1 MPAVPALIAH
11 LRSMAQGRPIV
22 LWGAGRAGVLA
33 VRALRD
39 HGIEPVGF
47 VDSAA
52 TGTTAAVEGL
62 AVRHPGSLA
71 DAATR
76 PFVVVTS
83 AYAVAIAHEADRLGY
98 RAPDDVCVFQATPDT
113 FTAAPDPLV
122 PDFYALLHELRGHA
136 LADMPPGAETLLS
149 AGCSGRWYFEWV
161 QERYGHVARHIG
173 AEAFLPRPADL
184 PANVEWLAQDVA
196 DMPSVATDSVDLV
209 FSGQNIE
216 HLWPDQVAAFLTEA
230 SRVLRPGGWLVLDSP
245 NRAITAPLAWSH
257 PEHTVEYTVPEIRT
271 ILDLAGFDDVRV
283 RGIWLA
289 HDGAALLPLS
299 PFEAPQHDAM
309 AVLRR
314 AALARDRPDRSFVW
328 WAEARK
334 RRAPDAARVR
344 TLLDAIFDTAWPE
357 RLDRFVVPGPSVTDA
372 RGRWAS
378 LPAGASVLLAE
389 GPLFP
394 LRAGRHL
401 LHVHVRP
408 VVTGVPTG
416 VRVVVTQG
424 TGPQARVVTETQVDA
439 VTDEQVVELGWTV
452 DATTFGFRV
461 RYWSTGAGAGEVL
474 VRGDVAGPRQR
485 GLPDEGGSR

>member
-1 MPAVPALIAH
+1 MPALIAH
-11 LRSMAQGRPIV
+11 LRQVARDRPIV

-33 VRALRD
+33 IRALRD
-39 HGIEPVGF
+39 HGIEAVGF

-52 TGTTAAVEGL
+52 TGATAAVEGL
-62 AVRHPGSLA
+62 AVRHPESLA

-76 PFVVVTS
+76 PFVVVAS
-83 AYAVAIAHEADRLGY
+83 AHAVAIVEQAGRLGY
-98 RAPDDVCVFQATPDT
+98 RAPADVCVFQATPDT

-122 PDFYALLHELRGHA
+122 PDFYVLLHELRGHA

-149 AGCSGRWYFEWV
+149 AGCSGRWYFDWV
-161 QERYGHVARHIG
+161 EERYGRVARHVG

-196 DMPSVATDSVDLV
+196 DMPSVAGDSVDLV

-216 HLWPDQVAAFLTEA
+216 HLWPDQVAAFLAEA

-245 NRAITAPLAWSH
+245 NRAVTAPLVWSH
-257 PEHTVEYTVPEIRT
+257 PEHTVEYTVPEIGM
-271 ILDLAGFDDVRV
+271 LLNLAGFDDVRV

-289 HDGAALLPLS
+289 HDGASLLPLS
-299 PFEAPQHDAM
+299 PFEGPQSDSM

-314 AALARDRPDRSFVW
+314 AALARERPERSFVW

-334 RRAPDAARVR
+334 RRTPDGTRVR
-344 TLLDAIFDTAWPE
+344 AYLDAIFDAAWPE
-357 RLDRFVVPGPSVTDA
+357 RLDRFIVPGPSVTDA
-372 RGRWAS
+372 RGRWAL
-378 LPAGASVLLAE
+378 LPAGTAVLVAE

-394 LRAGRHL
+394 LRAGSYL
-401 LHVHVRP
+401 LHVRFRP

-416 VRVVVTQG
+416 LRVVVTQG
-424 TGPQARVVTETQVDA
+424 TGPQERIVSEAQVDA
-439 VTDEQVVELGWTV
+439 VLHEEAIDLGWSV

-461 RYWSTGAGAGEVL
+461 RYWSTGGGAGEVL
-474 VRGDVAGPRQR
+474 VRGDLTGPARS
-485 GLPDEGGSR
+485 GADSWSTAPLVK